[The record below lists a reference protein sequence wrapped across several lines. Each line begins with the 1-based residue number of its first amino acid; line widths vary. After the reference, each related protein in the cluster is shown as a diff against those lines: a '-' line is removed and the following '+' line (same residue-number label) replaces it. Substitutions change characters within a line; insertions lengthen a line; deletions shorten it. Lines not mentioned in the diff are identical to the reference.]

1 MAKKWIAVLLVIC
14 IGLGVEVVYMREQ
27 SDRQAPEIICTDE
40 AAAEYNP
47 GMSDA
52 QLLKGIKAIDDKD
65 GDVSDSLTVESIYEV
80 DNSNVV
86 VTYVAKDTANNITK
100 LKRNMVTDPQKTE
113 ENSRGNNDV
122 QDDTEV
128 TPVPV
133 EDVEEDEG
141 TSEESQNSPI
151 DETVTS
157 IPKTDDVASQA
168 AAEQEKMADAMP
180 AQSPRIYLSEYYV
193 TASVGSSIDLLAYV
207 KDIQD
212 DKDNVSE
219 LWRRIQIDG
228 QVNTA
233 TAGTYICTYYV
244 IDSEGNMSNTA
255 ELTIVVG

>member
-14 IGLGVEVVYMREQ
+14 IGLGAGVVYMREQ

-80 DNSNVV
+80 DDSNVV

-100 LKRNMVTDPQKTE
+100 LKRNMVTDPQKME

-133 EDVEEDEG
+133 EDVEKDEG
-141 TSEESQNSPI
+141 TSEESQNSPM
-151 DETVTS
+151 DETLAS
-157 IPKTDDVASQA
+157 ASETDDVASQIV
-168 AAEQEKMADAMP
+168 AEQKKLADEMP
-180 AQSPRIYLSEYYV
+180 AQCPRIYLKEYYI
-193 TASVGSSIDLLAYV
+193 TASVGSSVDLLSNV
-207 KDIQD
+207 KEIKD
-212 DKDNVSE
+212 DTDDVSE
-219 LWRRIQIDG
+219 LWRKIQING
-228 QVNTA
+228 QVNTYEP
-233 TAGTYICTYYV
+233 GTYTCNYYV
-244 IDSEGNMSNTA
+244 VDSDGNMSNTA
-255 ELTIVVG
+255 ELTVVIQ